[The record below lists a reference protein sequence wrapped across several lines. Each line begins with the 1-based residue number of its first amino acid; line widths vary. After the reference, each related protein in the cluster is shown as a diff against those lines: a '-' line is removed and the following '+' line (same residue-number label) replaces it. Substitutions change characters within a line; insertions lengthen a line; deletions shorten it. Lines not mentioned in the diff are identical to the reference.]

1 MNTKT
6 WMHVAHNEIPCT
18 LYLLYMYFIVTVY
31 SNVSIYLL
39 YWNYY
44 IIIPSRYILHA
55 LWIFNFWKLIIQKKM
70 YLCDLITAFYR
81 RKAWM
86 LAIHFCVWSHH
97 VKKEKNR
104 LDMLLDVWK
113 QNKNIVTFMVLLIGT
128 PIQANFSLKF
138 QCQMCNV

>member
-1 MNTKT
+1 
-6 WMHVAHNEIPCT
+6 MHVAHNGIPCT

-86 LAIHFCVWSHH
+86 LTIHFCIWSHH
-97 VKKEKNR
+97 VKKLREESLR
-104 LDMLLDVWK
+104 YASWCMEAK
-113 QNKNIVTFMVLLIGT
+113 QKYIECHIHGFTDWN
-128 PIQANFSLKF
+128 ANSSKF
-138 QCQMCNV
+138 FFKISM

>member
-1 MNTKT
+1 
-6 WMHVAHNEIPCT
+6 MHVAHNGIPCT

-86 LAIHFCVWSHH
+86 LTIHFCIWSHH

-104 LDMLLDVWK
+104 LDMLLDVWQ
-113 QNKNIVTFMVLLIGT
+113 QNKISVTFMVLLIGM
-128 PIQANFSLKF
+128 PIPANSSLKF

>member
-6 WMHVAHNEIPCT
+6 WMHVAHNEKHVPYIYYICT
-18 LYLLYMYFIVTVY
+18 SLLPFIRMYLFIYCTE
-31 SNVSIYLL
+31 IT
-39 YWNYY
+39 

-86 LAIHFCVWSHH
+86 LAIHFCVWSQH

-113 QNKNIVTFMVLLIGT
+113 QNKNIVTFMVLLIGM
-128 PIQANFSLKF
+128 PIQANFL
-138 QCQMCNV
+138 